1 MANKEF
7 GMKVASLR
15 KERGLIQVKL
25 AEKLNISNKAIS
37 RWETGEGYPDT
48 TLLLPLAEAL
58 GVSVDYLLSGEDSK
72 EDTREAKAFIR
83 KWDRVTVYNK
93 ISAIALAIIIGFF
106 LFFIAFMFM
115 YINNGELA
123 MWFPLVALIGSI
135 LIKVI
140 PAVGL
145 ISATIGIVFGSLG
158 KGEKQNKLAVGLIV
172 FNILIPVLC
181 MLVILLIS

>member
-1 MANKEF
+1 MGF
-7 GMKVASLR
+7 LVASSIATILKIWILR
-15 KERGLIQVKL
+15 FVALFIKL
-25 AEKLNISNKAIS
+25 
-37 RWETGEGYPDT
+37 
-48 TLLLPLAEAL
+48 
-58 GVSVDYLLSGEDSK
+58 
-72 EDTREAKAFIR
+72 
-83 KWDRVTVYNK
+83 
-93 ISAIALAIIIGFF
+93 IALISMTTQLIFGPVPI
-106 LFFIAFMFM
+106 L
-115 YINNGELA
+115 
-123 MWFPLVALIGSI
+123 PLIGSI